1 MYMIDKKNFKRYLL
15 DLPKQIIDTMDIVAA
30 KRPEIN
36 YKQIGNVIILGM
48 GGSAISG
55 DVYRN
60 IFNDRLTRPV
70 EVFRNY
76 SAPAYCGKSTLVIA
90 CSYSGNTEETLAALD
105 SAKSMG
111 CQIVSITSGGKLAA
125 VSKKNGWPVIAIPD
139 GYPPRTAFGFLFTA
153 LLFLLNPVLDK
164 EISRQEIGDL
174 ANLIHGLNHRHD
186 EDAAVGKVLARE
198 LAFEIHHKIPV
209 VYAASPGLEAVARRW
224 KNQFQENA
232 KSMAFANVL
241 PEMNHNE
248 IVGYEMDHNV
258 IADLIVIFLEN
269 EDLPPRI
276 AARLALTKSII
287 GDRGTKIVEI
297 YSEGKT
303 PLEQAFS
310 LICTG
315 DWVSYYLALIYEK
328 DPESIVNIDYLKT
341 ELQKQPL

>member
-15 DLPKQIIDTMDIVAA
+15 DFPKQILESQNIIDK
-30 KRPEIN
+30 KRPDLN
-36 YKQIGNVIILGM
+36 YKKIENVIIFGM

-60 IFNDRLTRPV
+60 IFNDRLTCPV

-76 SAPAYCGKSTLVIA
+76 NAPAYCGKNTLVIG
-90 CSYSGNTEETLAALD
+90 CSYSGNTEETLGALD
-105 SAKSMG
+105 SVKSTE
-111 CQIVSITSGGKLAA
+111 CQIVSITSGGKLGK
-125 VSKKNGWPVIAIPD
+125 VSEDNGWPVIAIPD
-139 GYPPRTAFGFLFTA
+139 GYPPRTAFGFLFTC
-153 LLFLLNPVLDK
+153 LLLLLNPILDK
-164 EISRQEIGDL
+164 EVSRQEIGDL
-174 ANLIHGLNHRHD
+174 ANMINGLNQRHD
-186 EDAAVGKVLARE
+186 DDVAGGKLLARD

-209 VYAASPGLEAVARRW
+209 VYAAAPGFEAVARRW

-258 IADLIVIFLEN
+258 IDDLIVIFLEN
-269 EDLPPRI
+269 EDLHPRI
-276 AARLALTKSII
+276 ATRLAITKSII
-287 GDRGTKIVEI
+287 SDRGAKIVEI
-297 YSEGKT
+297 YSEGRT

-328 DPESIVNIDYLKT
+328 DPEAIVNIDYLKT
-341 ELQKQPL
+341 ELQRQQ